1 MRMRDIHVFKRDG
14 MTYRKVL
21 SNAETWEELKDQ
33 LVQLNYNLDGL
44 IAMDNKTHRYY
55 DNPYEHLPE
64 GEFSLFL
71 IEETSEDEK
80 AESLLHQVLL
90 DGITGLSLEEGMQ
103 QQLGENWHEA
113 TNGELIHIIQRQ
125 DEEDHR
131 VVLLLQ
137 EMFFIYHSL
146 KGKLK
151 DFVEMYTGCKLN
163 PKDPILGGVSYEA
176 GEAE

>member
-1 MRMRDIHVFKRDG
+1 
-14 MTYRKVL
+14 
-21 SNAETWEELKDQ
+21 
-33 LVQLNYNLDGL
+33 
-44 IAMDNKTHRYY
+44 
-55 DNPYEHLPE
+55 
-64 GEFSLFL
+64 
-71 IEETSEDEK
+71 
-80 AESLLHQVLL
+80 
-90 DGITGLSLEEGMQ
+90 MQ

-113 TNGELIHIIQRQ
+113 TNGELIHTIQRQ

-131 VVLLLQ
+131 IVPLLQ